1 METNLIVGD
10 KKRKKLIAAVK
21 ASMFHIQNDKNSI
34 VDQDKYE
41 NDDHFLMAGLGN
53 QVCQGK

>member
-53 QVCQGK
+53 QVC